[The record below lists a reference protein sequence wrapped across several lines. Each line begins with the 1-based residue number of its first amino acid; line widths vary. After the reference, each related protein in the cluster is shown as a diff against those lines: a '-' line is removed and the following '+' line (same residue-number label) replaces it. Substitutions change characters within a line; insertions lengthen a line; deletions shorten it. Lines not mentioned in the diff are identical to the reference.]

1 MKKSLVL
8 ALALAAPVLAG
19 DGKGAPVPASESIVA
34 PAAAPA
40 AFSLEIGTS
49 YYEMKDENGEKVDWD
64 GLDITGV
71 YHITPN
77 WSITLRGACG
87 ISENS
92 NTLSEGSRSMHIDE
106 DYSDWYIAPGIR
118 YSVGLTET
126 VTWYIGANIGYGK
139 SRIEATWQGYMNGT
153 PVPGASETI
162 KESTRTWNYSAETGV
177 QWHCTESV
185 YIYCALQYC
194 ILKPSS
200 SDFMDQKG
208 SGAKIGV
215 GFDF

>member
-34 PAAAPA
+34 SAAAPA

-106 DYSDWYIAPGIR
+106 DYFDWYIAPGIR
-118 YSVGLTET
+118 YAVGLTDSI
-126 VTWYIGANIGYGK
+126 TWYIGANIGYGK
-139 SRIEATWQGYMNGT
+139 SRIESTWQGYTNGV
-153 PVPGASETI
+153 PVPGASDTI
-162 KESTRTWNYSAETGV
+162 KESTGTWNYSAETGV

-185 YIYCALQYC
+185 YIYCALQYA
-194 ILKPSS
+194 ILKPASNGWY
-200 SDFMDQKG
+200 DQKC